1 MFMFYL
7 FHYNKTGK
15 ISSLYKGTMC
25 LRMFHRCCIVSP
37 LIRRMAGLGISFHI
51 LVLYVSLLIHQIP
64 EVEHLQEF
72 PKPGCH
78 LDFFGKWKKNSL
90 QQFGNQLSIFGNLA
104 NSWPPTPNI
113 CAREKALP
121 SLSPVVSATLG
132 AGKPSAFSRARQ
144 ETSSG
149 RRDES
154 SSTLPSSL
162 L

>member
-1 MFMFYL
+1 MFYL

-90 QQFGNQLSIFGNLA
+90 QQFGKQLDIFGNLA
-104 NSWPPTPNI
+104 KSSHSTRI
-113 CAREKALP
+113 YARAEQLGIPAFWRRRDSRRALP
-121 SLSPVVSATLG
+121 
-132 AGKPSAFSRARQ
+132 RAR
-144 ETSSG
+144 G
-149 RRDES
+149 N
-154 SSTLPSSL
+154 TLL
-162 L
+162 LHFDWPADGIGNTLLLAELIR